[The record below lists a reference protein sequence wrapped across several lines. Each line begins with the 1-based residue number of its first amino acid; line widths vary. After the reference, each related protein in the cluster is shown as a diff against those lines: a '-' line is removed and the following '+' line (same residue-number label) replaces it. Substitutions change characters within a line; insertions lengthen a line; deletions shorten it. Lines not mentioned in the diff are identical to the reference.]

1 MNITHSVFML
11 YLSFMSMGVHAQ
23 TPVSYSYDASG
34 NHVKREIVLAKS
46 QLAPQE
52 YSEVAA
58 DYAIKI
64 TTNEDGNAIHVE
76 SQELK
81 DKNCLINVCTVN
93 GEHVCT
99 ASLRDGMATID
110 MSSQKSGVYV
120 MNISVDGTW
129 HSWKIMKR

>member
-1 MNITHSVFML
+1 MDITHCVFML
-11 YLSFMSMGVHAQ
+11 YFSFVSMGVHAQ
-23 TPVSYSYDASG
+23 APVSYSYDASG
-34 NHVKREIVLAKS
+34 NRVKREIVLEKS
-46 QLAPQE
+46 QPVPQE

-58 DYAIKI
+58 DYAIRI
-64 TTNEDGNAIHVE
+64 TTSEGGNAVHVA

-81 DKNCLINVCTVN
+81 DNDCQINVCTVN

-110 MSSQKSGVYV
+110 MSRQKSGVYV
-120 MNISVDGTW
+120 MNITVSGIC

>member
-1 MNITHSVFML
+1 ML

-23 TPVSYSYDASG
+23 TQVSYSYDASG
-34 NHVKREIVLAKS
+34 NRVKREIVLAKS
-46 QLAPQE
+46 QSTPRE

-58 DYAIKI
+58 DYAIRIKAS
-64 TTNEDGNAIHVE
+64 EDGNAVHVT

-81 DKNCLINVCTVN
+81 DKDCQINVCTVN
-93 GEHVCT
+93 GKHVCT

-120 MNISVDGTW
+120 MNISVDGTC